1 MLTDFAVLQFF
12 LPFLLFSNAKERLSK
27 ELCHS
32 VDQETCGFSLWHL
45 PSWYRRWSLVSVTLH
60 RKCLF
65 TLGHYLDV
73 YAFDVQY
80 TQDSVPYPVLGSYFL
95 FFFCDYPSWF
105 HLLLSMSYNL
115 YPSVLC
121 TNRVKPRAQ
130 LLSSYSG
137 SFKYLCKVGLTV
149 VLTLQG
155 CPGDETCYGNGL
167 ELYLIHSGYSVWS
180 SFGYQLSKS
189 Y

>member
-1 MLTDFAVLQFF
+1 MLTGHFAILQFF
-12 LPFLLFSNAKERLSK
+12 LPFLLFSNAKEILSK

-32 VDQETCGFSLWHL
+32 VDYETCGFSPWLL
-45 PSWYRRWSLVSVTLH
+45 PSWYPCWSLVSVILH

-65 TLGHYLDV
+65 TLGRYLEV
-73 YAFDVQY
+73 YAFGVQNM
-80 TQDSVPYPVLGSYFL
+80 QESVLYPVLGSDFL
-95 FFFCDYPSWF
+95 FLCDYPSWF

-130 LLSSYSG
+130 PLSLYST
-137 SFKYLCKVGLTV
+137 SFKYLCKVGLTI

-155 CPGDETCYGNGL
+155 CLGDETCYGNGL
-167 ELYLIHSGYSVWS
+167 ELNLIHSGYLVWS
-180 SFGYQLSKS
+180 SFSYQLSKS